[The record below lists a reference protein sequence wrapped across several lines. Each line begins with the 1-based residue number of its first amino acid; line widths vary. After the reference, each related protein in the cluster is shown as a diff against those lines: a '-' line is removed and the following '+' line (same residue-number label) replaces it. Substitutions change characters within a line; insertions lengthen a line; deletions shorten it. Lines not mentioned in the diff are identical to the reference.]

1 MSRWATTGSWPCP
14 RCPRAPR
21 CPSRSKRAASMTAT
35 APLAASLD
43 EAIALADSAATV
55 REAALLLR
63 ERYAPLK
70 VVVDAFDMREE
81 KPAAEGAKRVL
92 WGAASDGHCW
102 QVTADLGSVAGLYLA
117 DKG

>member
-1 MSRWATTGSWPCP
+1 
-14 RCPRAPR
+14 
-21 CPSRSKRAASMTAT
+21 MTVT

-43 EAIALADSAATV
+43 EALALADSAATV

-70 VVVDAFDMREE
+70 VVVVDAFDMREE
-81 KPAAEGAKRVL
+81 TPAISGAKRVL

-102 QVTADLGSVAGLYLA
+102 QVTSDLSGAAGLYLA